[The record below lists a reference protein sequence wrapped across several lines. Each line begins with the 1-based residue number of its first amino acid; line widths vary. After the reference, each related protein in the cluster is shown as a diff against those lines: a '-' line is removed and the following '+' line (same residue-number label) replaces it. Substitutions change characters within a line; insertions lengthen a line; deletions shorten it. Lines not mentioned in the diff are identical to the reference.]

1 MATYTQFDETRDT
14 VNTID
19 RVFASAWTNNTNE
32 LFQFHSS
39 STQYVQTTPSSSGN
53 YFMEIYNENPQL
65 SSSTAEVQFSIAYGH
80 KEGSGSANLSSGD
93 GGDGFSATKA
103 IYNQYRNLVFG
114 GDETQNFTF
123 GTHTPDDI
131 YVININRA
139 RYKNAIRLGNL
150 DLHLQYG
157 HRIYYKIN

>member
-65 SSSTAEVQFSIAYGH
+65 SSSTAEVQFSIAAADPVV
-80 KEGSGSANLSSGD
+80 ETESSVNLL
-93 GGDGFSATKA
+93 
-103 IYNQYRNLVFG
+103 IYLQVMGVMVLVLLRP
-114 GDETQNFTF
+114 FT
-123 GTHTPDDI
+123 T
-131 YVININRA
+131 NIE
-139 RYKNAIRLGNL
+139 I
-150 DLHLQYG
+150 
-157 HRIYYKIN
+157 